1 MNSNNRRGRGMSGG
15 QGTGGQGMGQGRGQ
29 GAGRMGGARAAG
41 VGGNCVC
48 TKCGHR
54 EPHERGVPC
63 MQKKCPQCGS
73 TLIRE

>member
-1 MNSNNRRGRGMSGG
+1 MNSNNRDGRGMG
-15 QGTGGQGMGQGRGQ
+15 GGQGMGKDRGQ
-29 GAGRMGGARAAG
+29 GTGRI
-41 VGGNCVC
+41 VC